1 VWKGLLSLEILA
13 NDRIRNQLNVGLEMM
28 NQVVEGIT
36 VKEPDAKE
44 NVSYLKVTKH
54 LRHFSSSKQQ
64 HMLNI
69 RLLLL
74 LAVGFT

>member
-13 NDRIRNQLNVGLEMM
+13 NERIRNQLNVGLEMM

-36 VKEPDAKE
+36 VKQPDAKE
-44 NVSYLKVTKH
+44 NVSYLKVTEH
-54 LRHFSSSKQQ
+54 LRHFSSKQQ
-64 HMLNI
+64 HMLNN